1 MNQSTSRA
9 ALAVAMFAVLLA
21 ACGGEDSES
30 APPETASEAS
40 PSPAVAALSFYMAN
54 PRPGPLVATV
64 AARLQTAL
72 VGAGY
77 NLVAAESAPHNV
89 TARLA
94 VTATPEQSL
103 FQVTVNGTP
112 QTKMRVHVTLSLTD
126 DGRVVDELAHD
137 FDSTNGEVSGEDVTP
152 LVARLGRSPRLARYA
167 RELAG
172 AHEARARASAQRA
185 AQAEQEEAAAT
196 KAEQDKVDADEQSA
210 WQAANADACAEAT
223 TLTACNDLQT
233 WLKSHPNS
241 PHAQEATQTLD
252 AARPKILA
260 IADDTLW
267 SSANS
272 ATCKAPS
279 KTSDCDGINV
289 YIGRFPSGA
298 HADEARTIRDGS
310 TKKIDTLRKKEEAQ
324 ARLDEQR
331 EAQQE
336 KADQQKEAARQ
347 KQEQFEDCKRNCKE
361 NMCAAYVLSDRFGL
375 CMSRCVQNTC
385 Q

>member
-1 MNQSTSRA
+1 MNRSTSRA

-252 AARPKILA
+252 AARPK
-260 IADDTLW
+260 
-267 SSANS
+267 N
-272 ATCKAPS
+272 P
-279 KTSDCDGINV
+279 
-289 YIGRFPSGA
+289 RHRRR
-298 HADEARTIRDGS
+298 HA
-310 TKKIDTLRKKEEAQ
+310 L
-324 ARLDEQR
+324 EQR
-331 EAQQE
+331 ELGDVQGAQQDERLRRHQRLHRPLPKRRARRRGEDDSRRLHEEDRHPEE
-336 KADQQKEAARQ
+336 KGGGASAAR
-347 KQEQFEDCKRNCKE
+347 
-361 NMCAAYVLSDRFGL
+361 
-375 CMSRCVQNTC
+375 
-385 Q
+385 